1 MSKKKKKYVS
11 KNQKRQNIVTKNV
24 KKKKILLILDFQDFP
39 YKNYILMKILIKLT
53 SIHI

>member
-24 KKKKILLILDFQDFP
+24 KKIILLILDFQDFP